1 MLNGGRGLGG
11 TGGVQNDIVLNQ
23 LSLIQN
29 DVVWVSDNLCKT
41 TPFWFLVALNDVVLC
56 CI

>member
-11 TGGVQNDIVLNQ
+11 TRGVQNDIVLNQ

-41 TPFWFLVALNDVVLC
+41 TPFLFLVALNDVVLC